1 MKIIS
6 RHNKKD
12 FYDYSGFGHDTS
24 DDIVFVRIPKTE
36 ELDEHNKIK
45 DYFNKR
51 IPYSDSWNI
60 KNYFVT
66 YVIVGIYPYCYIIPT
81 IVNNYE
87 NLLTQGQVIVPF
99 EVADTNE
106 EVNEFLKKINSNIQI
121 ESKYKWLSE
130 HRRHSNFKPSW
141 KDEDLFRQIETPV
154 FLFHHKGTYENHHFK
169 SYDYI
174 IKNIIFTEQ
183 PTNWLKYIKDDLDK
197 RDVYTDIEN
206 YLWSM
211 KQEPISEPDNET
223 KIISHGFD
231 LKTSFRK
238 M

>member
-1 MKIIS
+1 MTTII
-6 RHNKKD
+6 
-12 FYDYSGFGHDTS
+12 
-24 DDIVFVRIPKTE
+24 
-36 ELDEHNKIK
+36 
-45 DYFNKR
+45 
-51 IPYSDSWNI
+51 
-60 KNYFVT
+60 
-66 YVIVGIYPYCYIIPT
+66 
-81 IVNNYE
+81 NNYE
-87 NLLTQGQVIVPF
+87 NLLTQEQVTVPF
-99 EVADTNE
+99 EVANTNE
-106 EVNEFLKKINSNIQI
+106 ELNEFLKKINLNIQI
-121 ESKYKWLSE
+121 EDKYKWVSV
-130 HRRHSNFKPSW
+130 HQRHSNFKSSW

-154 FLFHHKGTYENHHFK
+154 FLFHHHGAYENHHFK